1 MAETESAKQAD
12 LRSQLEV
19 SKKKLDEASGKLK
32 AIDESQEVSLNTQLR
47 LQQRTDQL
55 ENEKRELAVGLE
67 RKNATIEQLSQDYKV
82 PLLDKFRWKFFKFRL
97 RLT

>member
-82 PLLDKFRWKFFKFRL
+82 PLL
-97 RLT
+97 